1 MKPDRRQKIL
11 VALAPAL
18 LVALAYVHLHARP
31 GLKRLSAE
39 EDAIAGAEQA
49 RPARI
54 YIEEQRRVLAEL
66 EVQGSPSGSAQA
78 SAGCGDL
85 RTPAQAGELLASLLH
100 GHRLLLLEERSGGS
114 ELAGVLPKP
123 MDEQVRSAPAGS
135 PARVRS
141 LRFRG
146 KYADVVALLA
156 GIRETLQDAVV
167 LKLRLAPAANEHES
181 REWTLVLWI

>member
-1 MKPDRRQKIL
+1 MTPDRRQKLL

-31 GLKRLSAE
+31 ESKRLSAE
-39 EDAIAGAEQA
+39 ADAIAGAERA

-54 YIEEQRRVLAEL
+54 TIEEMERVLAEF
-66 EVQGSPSGSAQA
+66 GAQA
-78 SAGCGDL
+78 NPAETAQVSAGCSGS

-100 GHRLLLLEERSGGS
+100 GHRLLLVEDRSGGA
-114 ELAGVLPKP
+114 ELAGALPKP
-123 MDEQVRSAPAGS
+123 MDEQMRSAPAGS

-146 KYADVVALLA
+146 KYADVVALLG
-156 GIRETLQDAVV
+156 GIRESLHDAVV
-167 LKLRLAPAANEHES
+167 LKLRLAPVTNEHES

>member
-1 MKPDRRQKIL
+1 MKPDRRQKTL

-31 GLKRLSAE
+31 ELKRLSTE
-39 EDAIAGAEQA
+39 EHAIAGAALA

-54 YIEEQRRVLAEL
+54 YIDEQRRALAEL
-66 EVQGSPSGSAQA
+66 EEKGSPSGVAQV
-78 SAGCGDL
+78 SAGCCDS

-100 GHRLLLLEERSGGS
+100 AHRLLLLEERSGGA
-114 ELAGVLPKP
+114 ELAGALPKP
-123 MDEQVRSAPAGS
+123 MDEQVRSAPARS

-156 GIRETLQDAVV
+156 GMRETLHDAVV